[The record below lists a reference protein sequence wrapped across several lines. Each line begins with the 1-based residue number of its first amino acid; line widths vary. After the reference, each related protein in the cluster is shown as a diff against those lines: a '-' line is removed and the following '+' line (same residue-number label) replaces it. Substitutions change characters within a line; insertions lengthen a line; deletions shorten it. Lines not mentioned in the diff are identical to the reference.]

1 MRKIKDEKGSI
12 TIFVLTAML
21 LFLVVAVGI
30 YVYYANSINNQKRT
44 ISSIQDEYSADN
56 IDQVYENLTTDNF
69 SSEYCEKY
77 NDENGQ
83 TAYIPNGFY
92 VVPGKENIAEGLVIS
107 DNEEDTEI
115 DGETTVA
122 KGNQFVWIPVET
134 AVAETE
140 TDGTTNKAM
149 AIEQDGDYRGLLY
162 DFTTSGST
170 VKEGCTTTTEEYR
183 EPAFHEGL
191 DDNTSYNAG
200 LFTESSMQDDY
211 NSMIESVSYYKGFYV
226 ARYELGLE
234 GTNPVSKNASTN
246 TGVTTTDATNE
257 ETKTW
262 YGLYGKCKEFATEDD
277 TNSSVV
283 SSMMWGSQYDAMM
296 NWMIKQNID
305 VRSNRADER
314 NTTQITGS
322 SSTDNFLNIYDLCG
336 GHLEWTLEATEVG
349 TKGYRFGRGG
359 YYNEPG
365 ANTANPS
372 SRVNNVFPQ
381 SMGTWPYVED
391 TVLSSRITLFIKL

>member
-69 SSEYCEKY
+69 SSEYCAKY

-262 YGLYGKCKEFATEDD
+262 YGLYEKCKEFATEDD

-336 GHLEWTLEATEVG
+336 GHLEWTLEAIEVG

-365 ANTANPS
+365 ANVANPS
-372 SRVNNVFPQ
+372 
-381 SMGTWPYVED
+381 
-391 TVLSSRITLFIKL
+391 